1 MDDEDV
7 ELQAAPQLVVANR
20 YAVDLDALIGS
31 GGMALVYRGRDLR
44 TRRPVALKT
53 LRLEYR
59 RDPETRARFRR
70 EVRTLA
76 FLTHRNVVKIYDL
89 YEDDEAPWAIM
100 EYVEGRPLKEIVREQ
115 GRLPLEDTASILEQ
129 TADALH
135 YLHDHGLV
143 HLDVKPQNLIIQP
156 DGLVKLIDFGLAQ
169 PAQTPQELIGGTTFG
184 TVSYLAP
191 EQASGEKVDIQTD
204 VYALGCVVYEMLT
217 GRAPFDSDDGDV
229 RHDVI
234 RAHLEDDPVPPSQ
247 VEPRGTLPPSIDPIV
262 IGALAKRP
270 HDRFRDA
277 PTFAAFFR
285 NAVDEAAEERASR
298 RGVAGAA
305 EFSPLTVPTHMP
317 SRPMVVEPAPHQDR
331 LPALVRSVQAR
342 RWLWRG
348 VFALLV
354 INLVLAGLLVTARGE
369 LPPIVTRPA
378 SLAPG
383 VEARVRVDQLNV
395 RAGAGAATFVLD
407 SVRFGTRLEVIGE
420 AEVADGAA
428 WWPVLIEVDGGEM
441 QGYVW
446 SGGVEPAGTGVPGAI
461 QESVDGVRRTIGEV
475 TGWTP

>member
-20 YAVDLDALIGS
+20 YAVDLDAMIGA

-53 LRLEYR
+53 LRIEYR

-76 FLTHRNVVKIYDL
+76 FLSHRNVVKIFDL

-100 EYVEGRPLKEIVREQ
+100 EYVEGKPLKDLVRER
-115 GRLPLEDTASILEQ
+115 GRLSLEETASILEQ

-169 PAQTPQELIGGTTFG
+169 QAQTPQELIGGTTFG

-217 GRAPFDSDDGDV
+217 GRAPFDSDDGEV

-234 RAHLEDDPVPPSQ
+234 RAHLEDEPVPPSQ
-247 VEPRGTLPPSIDPIV
+247 IEPRGTLPPSVDAIV
-262 IGALAKRP
+262 LGALAKRP

-285 NAVDEAAEERASR
+285 NAVDEAAEERTSR
-298 RGVAGAA
+298 RGVAGAD
-305 EFSPLTVPTHMP
+305 EFGPMTVPTRAP
-317 SRPMVVEPAPHQDR
+317 SRAMVVEPAPHQTR
-331 LPALVRSVQAR
+331 LPAVIQSVRAR
-342 RWLWRG
+342 RWLWRAVILLALLNLALG
-348 VFALLV
+348 GLLV
-354 INLVLAGLLVTARGE
+354 ITRGE
-369 LPPIVTRPA
+369 LPPISTRPD
-378 SLAPG
+378 SLGPG

-395 RAGAGAATFVLD
+395 RAAAGAASFVID
-407 SVRFGTRLEVIGE
+407 SVGFGTRLDVLGE
-420 AEVADGAA
+420 AAIADDAV
-428 WWPVLIEVDGGEM
+428 WWPVTIEVDGQAM

-446 SGGVEPAGTGVPGAI
+446 GGGVEPAGTGLPGAI
-461 QESVDGVRRTIGEV
+461 QEAVDGLRQTIGEV